1 MATHE
6 RATTT
11 RQPIGRS
18 QQTGWSPT
26 SLRALIRIIFPGRHI
41 TIVALVLVLPFITAF
56 GDSRWAVS
64 AICLVVL
71 LPADLYFERQARH
84 RGEFNLLMPAVNQ
97 VIAALVVLVSPE
109 ALGAVGV
116 IVAGDNALS
125 ALIFGKWRSLLVTTG
140 GTILLAVAAVVSDA
154 DQAAPVLVAIALS
167 NIAGAWIIGNVGQ
180 WERQTGVRLE
190 GLVSKVDVIVWES
203 IPGTASYTYVSDGV
217 AAFGYPV
224 EDWYAPRF
232 WVDHIH
238 PDDVDRVLTEVR
250 RAVDAGEDH
259 TVEYRFIDASGTG
272 VWVRDVASVECDA
285 DGKAV
290 LMRGVVV
297 DITDKLQ
304 AEELLRQQATHD
316 SLTGLPNRALLADH
330 LEQALKEA
338 RRTGDRVA
346 LLLLDL
352 DDFKEVNDA
361 LGHHAGDRLL
371 VAFAERLRR
380 ELRECDT
387 IARLGGDEFALLL
400 TTNADIEGAAAVAER
415 VLEVI
420 DEPFDVEGLALQAR
434 SSIGIAVFPD
444 HAEDAES
451 LSARADVAM
460 YLAKGAG
467 KGAAVYSP
475 ELDRSSIRRLSLLGH
490 LRDAIADD
498 QLSLNFQPCFDLRTG
513 DVVSVEALVRWEHPH
528 YGEIGPDEFIR
539 LAEMSGLI
547 EPLSRR
553 VISKAVEILRREDL
567 KVKVSANLSVRNLS
581 EPDLVPWL
589 TELARANDLKPG
601 QLVLEVT
608 ETEVM
613 EDIRAASA
621 VLAQIARLGI
631 GLAID
636 DFGAGQS
643 ALAYLRLLP
652 VEELKIDRLLVAG
665 VGSSAG
671 SYTICSALVDLAHDL
686 GLRVVAEGATD
697 DRDVFALRR
706 MGCDRVQGF
715 VLGHPTPLEHLADL
729 CSLTIDKALGI
740 DGDPPGASSGEV
752 TPR

>member
-1 MATHE
+1 MTELEQA
-6 RATTT
+6 ASA
-11 RQPIGRS
+11 RQPIGRARP
-18 QQTGWSPT
+18 GWSPT
-26 SLRALIRIIFPGRHI
+26 SQRALIRIIFPGRHA
-41 TIVALVLVLPFITAF
+41 TIVALGFALPFVASL
-56 GDSRWAVS
+56 GDSRWLLS
-64 AICLVVL
+64 ALAFCIL
-71 LPADLYFERQARH
+71 LPIDHLFARQARH

-97 VIAALVVLVSPE
+97 VLASVVVLLSPG
-109 ALGAVGV
+109 ALAGVGV
-116 IVAGDNALS
+116 VIAGDNALS
-125 ALIFGKWRSLLVTTG
+125 ALIFGQRRSLMVTTA
-140 GTILLAVAAVVSDA
+140 GTALLFGASMAVETE
-154 DQAAPVLVAIALS
+154 QAGPILVALAIS
-167 NIAGAWIIGNVGQ
+167 NVAGSWIIGNVGE
-180 WERQTGVRLE
+180 WERQAGVRFE
-190 GLVSKVDVIVWES
+190 ELVSKVDVIVWES
-203 IPGTASYTYVSDGV
+203 VPGSSVYTYVSNGV
-217 AAFGYPV
+217 AAFGYAID
-224 EDWYAPRF
+224 DWYEPRF
-232 WVDHIH
+232 WVEHIH
-238 PDDVDRVLTEVR
+238 PDDVARVLHEARTAISGDRTE
-250 RAVDAGEDH
+250 H
-259 TVEYRFIDASGTG
+259 TMEYRFLDAQGQPIH
-272 VWVRDVASVECDA
+272 VRDVASIERDS
-285 DGKAV
+285 DGRAL
-290 LMRGVVV
+290 LMRGVIV
-297 DITDKLQ
+297 DVTDKLQ

-400 TTNADIEGAAAVAER
+400 TTNADVEGAAKVAER

-434 SSIGIAVFPD
+434 TSIGIAVFPD

-498 QLSLNFQPCFDLRTG
+498 QLSLSFQPCFDLRSG
-513 DVVSVEALVRWEHPH
+513 QVVSVEALVRWEHPQ

-553 VISKAVEILRREDL
+553 VISKAVEVLTHEDL
-567 KVKVSANLSVRNLS
+567 AVKVSANLSVRNLS

-589 TELARANDLKPG
+589 TELAREHGLKPG

-613 EDIRAASA
+613 EDIQAASA
-621 VLAQIARLGI
+621 VLAQIAQLGI

-671 SYTICSALVDLAHDL
+671 SYTICSSLVDLAHDL

-697 DRDVFALRR
+697 DRDVAALRR

-715 VLGHPTPLEHLADL
+715 VLGHPTPLEQLAAL
-729 CSLTIDKALGI
+729 CSLTIDEALA
-740 DGDPPGASSGEV
+740 ASSASSPEGA
-752 TPR
+752 PQ